1 MIYELNTLKMKNN
14 NGVLHTHIK
23 KYTRRF
29 VFINNKNKFVY
40 CLQKIFFGKS
50 GIEPRN
56 SGLQSCGFGLAW
68 QTWFVLFF
76 LHLLVSVDHD
86 RGRPKC
92 LPLSSVL
99 CKYLPKYHFIFW
111 HFSKMNESEE
121 QSSGDKRAHS
131 LFKVGVNLPTLL
143 ISANHLDTFV
153 KTFK

>member
-99 CKYLPKYHFIFW
+99 CKYLPTISFFGTFPTWMNQKNRVVETKEPIHSSKLVSTYQ
-111 HFSKMNESEE
+111 HFSF
-121 QSSGDKRAHS
+121 Q
-131 LFKVGVNLPTLL
+131 L
-143 ISANHLDTFV
+143 II
-153 KTFK
+153 